1 MAIGFFYWKPLI
13 YKGFQQFNKI
23 AIKQENR
30 HWHFCGAVPFS
41 FLVPYRSIIG
51 LSFNYR
57 VIVQLPKAI
66 VQLLNSTTQYNIYL
80 YYAKDAI
87 KSNEDKYLV
96 TYKQEIVYNTTDN
109 KWMTGDSFK
118 GYAKLISLSNNG
130 KVFGIEH
137 NNKNVS
143 WYADLPAGA
152 VVVG

>member
-1 MAIGFFYWKPLI
+1 MWKL
-13 YKGFQQFNKI
+13 F
-23 AIKQENR
+23 
-30 HWHFCGAVPFS
+30 
-41 FLVPYRSIIG
+41 
-51 LSFNYR
+51 
-57 VIVQLPKAI
+57 
-66 VQLLNSTTQYNIYL
+66 STTQYNIYL

-87 KSNEDKYLV
+87 NSNEDKYLV
-96 TYKQEIVYNTTDN
+96 TYKQEIVYNTTEN

-143 WYADLPAGA
+143 LYADLPTGA